1 MDSRKLNLQLT
12 DLKVIHILMK
22 EYEIV
27 PVNDKETNPVV
38 KQLLLDTRRQDIQKN
53 RLFMRQ
59 RKCIC
64 NTYAENWKMYE
75 QNSAKES
82 QFLD

>member
-1 MDSRKLNLQLT
+1 
-12 DLKVIHILMK
+12 MK
-22 EYEIV
+22 KYEIV

-59 RKCIC
+59 RKG
-64 NTYAENWKMYE
+64 MY
-75 QNSAKES
+75 
-82 QFLD
+82 L